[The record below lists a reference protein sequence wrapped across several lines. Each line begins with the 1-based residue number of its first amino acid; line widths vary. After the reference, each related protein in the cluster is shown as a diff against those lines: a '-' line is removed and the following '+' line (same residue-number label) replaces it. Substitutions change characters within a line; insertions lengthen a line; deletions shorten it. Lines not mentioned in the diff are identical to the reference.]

1 LDLLAISEGKKK
13 VSKSKNVRPA
23 HLDNKHA
30 SDTTFLTS
38 VNKPTDNSRRKEP
51 AQQLSAEE

>member
-1 LDLLAISEGKKK
+1 LDLLAICEGRKK
-13 VSKSKNVRPA
+13 VFKSKNVRPA

-38 VNKPTDNSRRKEP
+38 VNKPTENSRKKQP
-51 AQQLSAEE
+51 AQ

>member
-23 HLDNKHA
+23 HLENKNA

-51 AQQLSAEE
+51 AQ